1 MSNRTKINSKII
13 DALQQINGLAS
24 PYSSTYS
31 FKTDLHTN
39 VYVGLKYI
47 HEINDFPSIYSVSPK
62 ETRQYNTTG
71 TTEAQVETQ
80 LRCYLYGDDV
90 ADQAQDLIDDIEH
103 VIYSMSFDTGLQVKD
118 ITIKNV
124 LRDNGLL
131 KPYGMVEVFLS
142 TRFEMLN
149 F

>member
-1 MSNRTKINSKII
+1 MSNRTKITQKLISS
-13 DALQQINGLAS
+13 LQEINGLAS
-24 PYSSTYS
+24 KYSGSYS

-39 VYVGLKYI
+39 VYSGLKFI
-47 HEINDFPSIYSVSPK
+47 DEINDFPSIYVVSPK
-62 ETRQYNTTG
+62 ETRKYNTRG
-71 TTEAQVETQ
+71 TTEAEVSTQ
-80 LRCYLYGDDV
+80 LRCYLYGDDSET
-90 ADQAQDLIDDIEH
+90 QAQNLIDDIEH
-103 VIYSMSFDTGLQVKD
+103 VIYSIRFDNSFEVKD
-118 ITIKNV
+118 IIITNV